1 MATTTILTITLLI
14 SLSLLLLGF
23 FRQNNYENIFYRM
36 SGSLIILITGLYLLV
51 NGGITIIDGYT
62 ENTIYSYSIQNN
74 YTNLDNTSTSVANV
88 YSTNSS
94 GLSTMIS
101 WVLLLGGMA
110 GAYYSWIA
118 FITYR
123 RGEDE
128 GGVYSE

>member
-1 MATTTILTITLLI
+1 
-14 SLSLLLLGF
+14 
-23 FRQNNYENIFYRM
+23 M